1 MSLPLPRRKRI
12 VTLDETAKSVLVH
25 GVDVFR
31 DFKGADGAARLHA
44 LWREHGKQILDE
56 HVAKDPTTRPAAWW
70 WWSAPMSLRL
80 PYPTVLFATKMRAR
94 LLEAGLLKGDI
105 AEVAKR
111 KVQAFRASG
120 KPVAFYDAS
129 E

>member
-1 MSLPLPRRKRI
+1 MTMPLPRRKRI
-12 VTLDETAKSVLVH
+12 VTLNATAKSVLL
-25 GVDVFR
+25 GGIDVFK
-31 DFKGADGAARLHA
+31 DFADAGGEPRLRN
-44 LWREHGKQILDE
+44 LWLEHGEQILRE

-111 KVQAFRASG
+111 KIQAFRASG
-120 KPVAFYDAS
+120 KPVALYDAS